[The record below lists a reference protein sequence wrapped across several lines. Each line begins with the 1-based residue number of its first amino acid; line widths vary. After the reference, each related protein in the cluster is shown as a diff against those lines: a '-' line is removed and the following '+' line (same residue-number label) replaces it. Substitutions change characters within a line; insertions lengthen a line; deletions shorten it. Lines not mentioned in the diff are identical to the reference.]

1 MINAIHRV
9 AWAMVGVLCLGA
21 ASASPLHEQLSVPR
35 VDGTLLDVQVH
46 RPASAGK
53 VPLLVFI
60 DGSLCIPSTLND
72 SVAWLQQQVD
82 GPHPF
87 ALAVIEKPG
96 TVVPPRTADG
106 GIDIGPEFRCSDAF
120 RQHYTLDQ
128 RVIDH
133 LRALQYLHR
142 HAPWWNGALW
152 IWGFSDG
159 GRIGAQLAA
168 YAPQTTAVALIG
180 FGGGTP
186 MAESMQDVVCGA
198 NGTPTTCRQELRARM
213 DTIRAEPVPG
223 KDWMGEANT
232 FAVWAGR
239 LDAVEANVLRDLR
252 APLLV
257 VHGERDGSVPVA
269 SARKLATAMQG
280 AGVTFRYVEVPGMR
294 HSLWST
300 PTEAQALEL
309 HRDVLDWL
317 RSKASGEGDSEG

>member
-1 MINAIHRV
+1 
-9 AWAMVGVLCLGA
+9 
-21 ASASPLHEQLSVPR
+21 
-35 VDGTLLDVQVH
+35 
-46 RPASAGK
+46 
-53 VPLLVFI
+53 
-60 DGSLCIPSTLND
+60 
-72 SVAWLQQQVD
+72 
-82 GPHPF
+82 
-87 ALAVIEKPG
+87 
-96 TVVPPRTADG
+96 
-106 GIDIGPEFRCSDAF
+106 
-120 RQHYTLDQ
+120 
-128 RVIDH
+128 
-133 LRALQYLHR
+133 
-142 HAPWWNGALW
+142 
-152 IWGFSDG
+152 
-159 GRIGAQLAA
+159 
-168 YAPQTTAVALIG
+168 
-180 FGGGTP
+180 
-186 MAESMQDVVCGA
+186 MAESMQDMVCAA
-198 NGTPTTCRQELRARM
+198 NGTPTTCRQESRARM

-300 PTEAQALEL
+300 LTEARALEL

>member
-1 MINAIHRV
+1 MINVIHRIT
-9 AWAMVGVLCLGA
+9 GTLFGLLCMSA
-21 ASASPLHEQLSVPR
+21 ASALPLQEHLTVSR
-35 VDGTLLDVQVH
+35 VDGTPIDVQLH
-46 RPASAGK
+46 RPAAAGK
-53 VPLLVFI
+53 IPLLVFI
-60 DGSLCIPSTLND
+60 DGSLCIPSALND
-72 SVAWLQQQVD
+72 SVGWLQQQLD
-82 GPHPF
+82 GSHPF
-87 ALAVIEKPG
+87 ALAVVEKPG
-96 TVVPPRTADG
+96 PVDPPRNPGG
-106 GIDIGPEFRCSDAF
+106 GIDIGPDFRCSDAF

-142 HAPWWNGALW
+142 HAPWWNGELW

-168 YAPQTTAVALIG
+168 YAPQTRAVALIG
-180 FGGGTP
+180 FGGGVP
-186 MAESMQDVVCGA
+186 MAESMQDMVCAA
-198 NGTPTTCRQELRARM
+198 NGAPTTCRQELRARM
-213 DTIRAEPVPG
+213 DAIRAEPVPG

-232 FAVWAGR
+232 FAVWANR
-239 LDAVEANVLRDLR
+239 LDAVEANILRDLR

-269 SARKLATAMQG
+269 SARQLAAAMQG
-280 AGVTFRYVEVPGMR
+280 AGVPFRYVEVAGMR

-317 RSKASGEGDSEG
+317 RGTPAIEDGSEG